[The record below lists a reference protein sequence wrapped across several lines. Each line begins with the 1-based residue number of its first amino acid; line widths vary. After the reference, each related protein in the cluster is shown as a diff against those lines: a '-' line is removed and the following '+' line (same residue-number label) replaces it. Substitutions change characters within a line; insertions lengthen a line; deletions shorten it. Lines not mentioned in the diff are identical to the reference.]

1 MEVIKE
7 LKDKIWRLFSLLIA
21 IRIAFLYAILNSILS
36 AVITALYMITD
47 IKLSFKPEFITLI
60 SFIVSLLIS
69 ARTTNA
75 YNRYLEGQSLW
86 TKIRI
91 TILNL
96 AGFIRINIDNKE
108 DMEQYTS
115 FLLYF
120 IITIK
125 DFLLIDKIRDVGI
138 KINFKETDNISDND
152 DFMIDVDKE
161 KMKMKAIIQNINDCV
176 HKKTRE
182 LKIDDLRKR
191 KKGLRKRLHQIILN
205 LNIELGKIEK
215 NKQEIEEQEK
225 KGNEEKDTAKKE
237 KVSYDKL
244 RDGILTLT
252 ECFSGLE
259 RIDESI
265 PFVYSTLLSLTT
277 WIYSLSLSFQVVSDL
292 QWVTVPIIFLTTLF
306 LFGIIE
312 LSKQLENPFGIDIND
327 LNLNKFCKGIWK
339 DAIFIITD
347 KGEQI
352 SNEKIEVIIK
362 KFKDLTG
369 PEPKMEKPSNEVV

>member
-1 MEVIKE
+1 
-7 LKDKIWRLFSLLIA
+7 
-21 IRIAFLYAILNSILS
+21 
-36 AVITALYMITD
+36 
-47 IKLSFKPEFITLI
+47 
-60 SFIVSLLIS
+60 
-69 ARTTNA
+69 
-75 YNRYLEGQSLW
+75 
-86 TKIRI
+86 
-91 TILNL
+91 
-96 AGFIRINIDNKE
+96 

-176 HKKTRE
+176 HKKT
-182 LKIDDLRKR
+182 
-191 KKGLRKRLHQIILN
+191 Q
-205 LNIELGKIEK
+205 
-215 NKQEIEEQEK
+215 
-225 KGNEEKDTAKKE
+225 

-369 PEPKMEKPSNEVV
+369 PEPKMEKPSNEV